1 MPRFRL
7 KFQQTHLELPLG
19 EFTIGRSSSCTLT
32 ISDALVSRKHA
43 SLRVGIEAVWVE
55 DLESRNGVVVN
66 GAVVRGACRLTHMD
80 RIYVGHEELVLI
92 DAAKITDRQETAP
105 HVICVGC
112 GAINGPNRRR
122 CGDCGQRL
130 DSRAGATWK
139 EPRRSYPNDD
149 PFEDQSETHTGET
162 RDVIAGIAAKAISMG
177 RFDEAERMLLPHMDA
192 LLERAV
198 RGQPLSTAMDDD
210 ANAIFTMAI
219 RYALQLAQGLRD
231 PNWIDWVF
239 RMHLATNRLM
249 DADTIETLHGL
260 VRSQDYRRRKYV
272 RAYLLGIAARRD
284 DYGPTEQFLARRV
297 DGLAE
302 VILARKAV

>member
-7 KFQQTHLELPLG
+7 RYQQTHLELPLG

-32 ISDALVSRKHA
+32 ISDALVSRRHA

-66 GAVVRGACRLTHMD
+66 GAVVRGACRLTHTD
-80 RIYVGHEELVLI
+80 RIYIGHEELVLI
-92 DAAKITDRQETAP
+92 DAAKITDQQETAP

-112 GAINGPNRRR
+112 GAINGPSRR
-122 CGDCGQRL
+122 CCHDCGQRL
-130 DSRAGATWK
+130 DSQAGATWK

-149 PFEDQSETHTGET
+149 PFDDPEETHTGET
-162 RDVIAGIAAKAISMG
+162 RDVVAGIASKAISMG

-192 LLERAV
+192 LLERGV
-198 RGQPLSTAMDDD
+198 RGQRLSSSPDEDPNALFATAVG
-210 ANAIFTMAI
+210 
-219 RYALQLAQGLRD
+219 YALQLAHGLRD

-239 RMHLATNRLM
+239 RMHLATSRLM
-249 DADTIETLHGL
+249 DAETIETLHGL
-260 VRSQDYRRRKYV
+260 VRSQDYRRRKHV
-272 RAYLLGIAARRD
+272 RAYLLAIAARRD
-284 DYGPTEQFLARRV
+284 DYSPADQFLARRV

>member
-1 MPRFRL
+1 M
-7 KFQQTHLELPLG
+7 
-19 EFTIGRSSSCTLT
+19 
-32 ISDALVSRKHA
+32 SRRHA

-55 DLESRNGVVVN
+55 DLDSRNGVVVN

-105 HVICVGC
+105 HVLCVGC
-112 GAINGPNRRR
+112 GAINGPDRRR
-122 CGDCGQRL
+122 CRDCAQRL
-130 DSRAGATWK
+130 DSQASATWK

-149 PFEDQSETHTGET
+149 PFEDHSETHTGAT

-177 RFDEAERMLLPHMDA
+177 RFEEAERMLMPHMDA

-198 RGQPLSTAMDDD
+198 RGQPLSNGSEEDPNALFTTA
-210 ANAIFTMAI
+210 IG
-219 RYALQLAQGLRD
+219 YALHLAEGLRE

-239 RMHLATNRLM
+239 RMHLATSRLM
-249 DADTIETLHGL
+249 DAETIEALHGL
-260 VRSQDYRRRKYV
+260 VRNQDYRRRKYV

-284 DYGPTEQFLARRV
+284 DYGPAEQFLARRV